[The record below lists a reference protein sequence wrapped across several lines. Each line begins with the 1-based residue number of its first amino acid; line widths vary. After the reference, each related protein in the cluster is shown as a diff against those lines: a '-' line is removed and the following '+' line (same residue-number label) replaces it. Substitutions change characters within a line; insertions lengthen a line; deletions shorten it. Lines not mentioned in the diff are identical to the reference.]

1 MTFPEKTEAMEQH
14 PSMLKKVLRGFS
26 VSVALKMGRLLINLV
41 LMSFLARHIGRE
53 GFGLLSA
60 TMALVAVL
68 LCLVELGCQEILQR
82 DLVHG
87 DQDPLTLGSVFFTR
101 LAVGVL
107 CYVALLAYASTTQ
120 LEKRALLLIYGS
132 LLMTH
137 AATVVIGWLLA
148 RHHVSSVA
156 WAQFWGFLVSAAAI
170 AAGLVARAPLWYFAV
185 TYVVEC
191 WAVILI
197 TIAMFRRYGGRF
209 RRWEWSGARTS
220 DLLRES
226 WFELASQLAL
236 LLLFRLDTIMVQELR
251 GAAEAGIY
259 GAAVKVSEVVYF
271 IPGTLGSACLSAL
284 VTLQKRDPHRYQGRA
299 AEYFA
304 LTLVLAVVCA
314 TALVVAAPPIITI
327 LFGKDFA
334 ESASILTIHAWAFI
348 PFAIGTARTVYF
360 TAEGR
365 LWLNLPSVVTAV
377 LLNAFLNWWWIPNH
391 GGIGAA
397 WATLIAYTAAWILS
411 SFVLPSARDVPRLT
425 WAGLKRLP
433 ALANSSLEILRARAP
448 SPAGRD

>member
-209 RRWEWSGARTS
+209 RRWNGPERAPRICFGN
-220 DLLRES
+220 
-226 WFELASQLAL
+226 
-236 LLLFRLDTIMVQELR
+236 
-251 GAAEAGIY
+251 
-259 GAAVKVSEVVYF
+259 
-271 IPGTLGSACLSAL
+271 PG
-284 VTLQKRDPHRYQGRA
+284 
-299 AEYFA
+299 
-304 LTLVLAVVCA
+304 
-314 TALVVAAPPIITI
+314 
-327 LFGKDFA
+327 
-334 ESASILTIHAWAFI
+334 
-348 PFAIGTARTVYF
+348 
-360 TAEGR
+360 
-365 LWLNLPSVVTAV
+365 
-377 LLNAFLNWWWIPNH
+377 LNWLPNLRCCSCS
-391 GGIGAA
+391 GWTPSWCRNCAA
-397 WATLIAYTAAWILS
+397 RRKPVFTEPRSKCLRSCISFPGPWA
-411 SFVLPSARDVPRLT
+411 RLVF
-425 WAGLKRLP
+425 
-433 ALANSSLEILRARAP
+433 LR
-448 SPAGRD
+448 